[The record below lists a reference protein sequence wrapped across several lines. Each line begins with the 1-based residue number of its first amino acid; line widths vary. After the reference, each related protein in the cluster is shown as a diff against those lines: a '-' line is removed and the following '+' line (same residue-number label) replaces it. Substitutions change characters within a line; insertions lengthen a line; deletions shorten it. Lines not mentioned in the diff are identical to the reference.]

1 MAYVCSTP
9 ATTYPVSV
17 GDVLTHSRIDS
28 HDDDTYLAGLIIKAT
43 RAIER
48 ELDRQFITATWKL
61 YLDEFPGEILL
72 RKLPVASVTS
82 VAYVDTAGSAQTL
95 AATEYQTDYTAPD
108 SPGRIRP
115 AYGKTWPSTRADT
128 YNAVT
133 VTFTAG
139 YGAASAVP
147 QTIKHAICMMVGH
160 WYENRELEASGEG
173 LSAES
178 RALSYAM
185 AWLLAHEDWGVYT

>member
-9 ATTYPVSV
+9 ATTYPVTV
-17 GDVLTHSRIDS
+17 GDVLTHSRIDA
-28 HDDDTYLAGLIIKAT
+28 HDDDAYLANLIIKST

-61 YLDEFPGEILL
+61 YLDEFPDEIIL
-72 RKLPVASVTS
+72 RKLPVATITS
-82 VAYVDTAGSAQTL
+82 IAYVDTAGSAQTL
-95 AATEYQTDYTAPD
+95 AATEYQSDLTSPD
-108 SPGRIRP
+108 APGRIRP
-115 AYGKTWPSTRADT
+115 AYGKVWPSTRADT

-147 QTIKHAICMMVGH
+147 QTIKHAICIMVSH
-160 WYENRELEASGEG
+160 WYENREQESDISG
-173 LSAES
+173 LSVQARS
-178 RALSYAM
+178 LGYSLD
-185 AWLLAHEDWGVYT
+185 WLLSHEDWGVYA